1 VIDASEDS
9 GLRLSFY
16 GGAGTVTGSRYL
28 LEAGGQRLLV
38 DCGMFQGLKELRL
51 MNWRRPE
58 FDPSAIEALLLTHAH
73 LDHVGYI
80 PRLVR
85 EGFHGPI
92 YCTRPTIDLAEVLL
106 LDAAKL
112 QEEDASYANRKG
124 YSKHSPA
131 LPLYTARDVHAA
143 MRRFQRLDY
152 GDWRALDG
160 SVRVRLHNSGHILGS
175 ATIEVEVPALSGTR
189 RVAFSGDLGRYG
201 VPLHADPDP
210 PPAVDALVIESTYG
224 DRVHSTAPLIDQ
236 IRAPFDETL
245 GRGGTV
251 LIPSFALARAQLVTL
266 MLGELM
272 DAGEL
277 PRVPV
282 HVDSPMAVEISRIYS
297 RYLESGGLDDDLE
310 SDDGSSKLLPPEVEF
325 HRTVSESKTL
335 NRLDGPRIIISSS
348 GMLTGGRVLHH
359 LRRLMPDP
367 KNLIVLVGY
376 QAPGTRGR
384 ALLDGAQALRMHG
397 QDIPVRAKVLS
408 VEGISAHADAN
419 ELMRWLRSGE
429 ALPGVVFV
437 THGEPEAAAA
447 LAQRIEAE
455 HGIRSLAPSIGD
467 RIDLESML
475 VGRG

>member
-9 GLRLSFY
+9 GLRLSFH

-28 LEAGGQRLLV
+28 LEAGGRRLLV

-58 FDPSAIEALLLTHAH
+58 FDPRAIDALVLTHAH
-73 LDHVGYI
+73 IDHSGYI

-85 EGFHGPI
+85 EGFRGPI
-92 YCTRPTIDLAEVLL
+92 FCTPPTVDLAEVLL

-112 QEEDASYANRKG
+112 QEEDAEYANRKG

-131 LPLYTARDVHAA
+131 LPLYTARDVDAA
-143 MRRFQRLDY
+143 MRRFERIDY

-160 SVRVRLHNSGHILGS
+160 GVRVRLRNSGHILGS
-175 ATIEVEVPALSGTR
+175 ATIEVEAPALGDSR
-189 RVAFSGDLGRYG
+189 RVVFSGDLGRYG
-201 VPLHADPDP
+201 VPLHTDPEP
-210 PPAVDALVIESTYG
+210 LPAADALVIESTYG
-224 DRVHSTAPLIDQ
+224 DRVHSTTPLIDQ
-236 IRAPFDETL
+236 IRRPFDETF

-272 DAGEL
+272 DAGDL

-297 RYLESGGLDDDLE
+297 RYLDSGDLDDDLE
-310 SDDGSSKLLPPEVEF
+310 SNDGSSKLLPREVKF

-408 VEGISAHADAN
+408 VEGISAHADVN
-419 ELMRWLRSGE
+419 ELLRWLRSGD

-447 LAQRIEAE
+447 LARRIQVE
-455 HGIRSLAPSIGD
+455 HGARSLAPRIGD
-467 RIDLESML
+467 QVDLGSML
-475 VGRG
+475 AGKR